1 RGPVL
6 FAAGLSAVLW
16 DFLFI
21 PPPLTLYIT
30 ALEDVLMFG
39 MYFVTALVTGSLTGR
54 LRSQEQAARHREAQ
68 TAALYALARET
79 ASATTMDGVLRTAV
93 RQISQ
98 VFDAEVAVWLRGS
111 EDRLSPEPHPVST
124 FSLSEKER
132 SVASWA
138 FDNGKP
144 AGRFTD

>member
-1 RGPVL
+1 
-6 FAAGLSAVLW
+6 
-16 DFLFI
+16 
-21 PPPLTLYIT
+21 
-30 ALEDVLMFG
+30 
-39 MYFVTALVTGSLTGR
+39 
-54 LRSQEQAARHREAQ
+54 
-68 TAALYALARET
+68 

-144 AGRFTD
+144 AGRFTDTLPLASAQYFPCMTPTGVVGVMGIRTRRSGRLPLDQEALLETFVSQVALVIEHEQVHEQAERAAVLEESERLYSTLLD